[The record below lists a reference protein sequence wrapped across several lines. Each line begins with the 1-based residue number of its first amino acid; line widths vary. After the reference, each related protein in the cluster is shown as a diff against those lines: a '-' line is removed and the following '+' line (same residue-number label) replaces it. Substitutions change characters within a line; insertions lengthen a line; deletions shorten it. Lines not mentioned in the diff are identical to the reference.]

1 MRMRNSILIL
11 AGLLAI
17 SCATSADFGP
27 AVEQVSIARV
37 EKMAAFPEP
46 YHILDWKQK
55 ALDFDAYAFDFDSEL
70 PAGPVIWLDSA
81 RRNIDQVTF
90 GLYTAMKDARQGPDV
105 NGGEFHESL
114 NILHTLISAGLNGID
129 KTNQDG
135 FNYVKMAQNYF
146 NTDNG
151 WNIVMNNTCPQVAL
165 LGGGYGRDWWY
176 DVFPNVLYYAVCELF
191 PDVDGADDIQRTVAE
206 QFVKA
211 DSVLAGN
218 YDYSYFD
225 YARMQGC
232 NNWIPK
238 QQDAAGGHAWVLYS
252 AYQKYG
258 DRRYLEHA
266 ISALKVLDAQK
277 ESRFYE
283 ILLPIG
289 IYTAARL
296 NAEQG
301 CRFDTA
307 KMLDW
312 VFEGCKAEDGRTGW
326 GIMAGQWGDYEVS
339 GLQGSLID
347 GGGFAFLMNSI
358 DVAWPFV
365 PMVKYEPKYAR
376 SIGRWMLNNVNNC
389 RLFFPDQLPD
399 SLQCLPGMQDY
410 TNSIV
415 AYEGLRYE
423 DVAYDVEL
431 HKGLHPIALGDGP
444 LWNPNNPR
452 ESMFSLYS
460 TGAVGL
466 FGAIVETTDV
476 EGILRLNCNATDFYA
491 SRPYPVYLMYNP
503 FPEEKAVTYTV
514 DGGRKDLFDIVSRKY
529 LAKGVRKG
537 ASIKIQA
544 DSSAVIV
551 ELPAGSRIG
560 LDENGNLT
568 VNDNIIAYNEK
579 AI

>member
-1 MRMRNSILIL
+1 MRRLSFAILGFAALSCTAAYYGEPVAQHSI
-11 AGLLAI
+11 
-17 SCATSADFGP
+17 P
-27 AVEQVSIARV
+27 RV
-37 EKMAAFPEP
+37 EKMAAFPQP
-46 YHILDWKQK
+46 YKILDWKQK
-55 ALDFDAYAFDFDSEL
+55 ALDFDAYAFDFNSTL

-81 RRNIDQVTF
+81 RRNVDQVTF
-90 GLYTAMKDARQGPDV
+90 GLYTAMKDSRQGPH
-105 NGGEFHESL
+105 NNNGEFHESL
-114 NILHTLISAGLNGID
+114 NILHTLLGAGLNGID
-129 KTNQDG
+129 KTSQHG
-135 FNYVKMAQNYF
+135 FNFVKMSQNYF
-146 NTDNG
+146 NSDNG
-151 WNIVMNNTCPQVAL
+151 WNIVMNNTCPEVAL

-176 DVFPNVLYYAVCELF
+176 DVYPNILFYAVSDVF
-191 PDVDGADDIQRTVAE
+191 PGVDGADEILHTVAD
-206 QFVKA
+206 QFAAA
-211 DSVLAGN
+211 DEVLDGN
-218 YDYSYFD
+218 YDFTYFD
-225 YARMQGC
+225 YAQMKGC

-252 AYQKYG
+252 AYRKYG
-258 DRRYLEHA
+258 EQRYLERA
-266 ISALKVLDAQK
+266 ISALKALEGQK

-283 ILLPIG
+283 ILLPMG

-312 VFEGCKAEDGRTGW
+312 VFDGCTASDGRTGW
-326 GIMAGQWGDYEVS
+326 GITAGKWGDYEIS
-339 GLQGSLID
+339 GLQGSLTD

-365 PMVKYEPKYAR
+365 PLVKYEPRYAR

-415 AYEGLRYE
+415 GYEGLRYE
-423 DVAYDVEL
+423 DNLYDVEA

-444 LWNPNNPR
+444 RWTDKNPK

-460 TGAVGL
+460 TGAVGI

-491 SRPYPVYLMYNP
+491 DKPFPVYLMYNP
-503 FPEEKAVTYTV
+503 FGATSVTYTV
-514 DGGRKDLFDIVSRKY
+514 KDGRKDLFDIVSRTY
-529 LAKGVRKG
+529 LAKGVTES
-537 ASIKIQA
+537 ASVTLPA
-544 DSSAVIV
+544 DASVVVV
-551 ELPAGSRIG
+551 ELPAGSRIER
-560 LDENGNLT
+560 DQQGNLS
-568 VNDNIIAYNEK
+568 VNNHIISYEK
-579 AI
+579 AN

>member
-1 MRMRNSILIL
+1 MKAFRISLM

-17 SCATSADFGP
+17 ACTAAPDFGP
-27 AVEQVSIARV
+27 AVPQTVIPRIEQ
-37 EKMAAFPEP
+37 MAAFPQP

-55 ALDFDAYAFDFDSEL
+55 ALDFDAYAFDFDSQL
-70 PAGPVIWLDSA
+70 PAGPVIWLDNA

-90 GLYTAMKDARQGPDV
+90 GLYTAMKDARQGPDK

-114 NILHTLISAGLNGID
+114 NTLHALLGAGLNGID
-129 KTNQDG
+129 KTNQNG
-135 FNYVKMAQNYF
+135 YNFVKMAQNYF
-146 NTDNG
+146 NTENG

-176 DVFPNVLYYAVCELF
+176 DVFPNVLYYAVCEVF
-191 PDVDGADDIQRTVAE
+191 PDVDGADAIQRSIAE
-206 QFVKA
+206 QFAAA

-218 YDYSYFD
+218 YDFTYFD

-238 QQDAAGGHAWVLYS
+238 QQDAAGGHAWVLYN

-258 DRRYLEHA
+258 DPRYLAHA
-266 ISALKVLDAQK
+266 ISAMEALDAQK

-301 CRFDTA
+301 CHFDTA

-312 VFEGCKAEDGRTGW
+312 VFEGCKAADGRTGW
-326 GIMAGQWGDYEVS
+326 GITAGRWGDYEIS

-365 PMVKYEPKYAR
+365 PMVKYEPQYAR

-399 SLQCLPGMQDY
+399 SLQCLPGHQQY
-410 TNSIV
+410 TNSII

-423 DVAYDVEL
+423 DIIYQREE
-431 HKGLHPIALGDGP
+431 HKGKHPIALGDGP
-444 LWNPNNPR
+444 LWNPANPP
-452 ESMFSLYS
+452 ESMFSVYS
-460 TGAVGL
+460 TSATGI

-491 SRPYPVYLMYNP
+491 ARPFPVYLMYNP
-503 FPEEKAVTYTV
+503 FPEARTVGYAVGAEK
-514 DGGRKDLFDIVSRKY
+514 KDLFDIVSRTY
-529 LAKGVRKG
+529 LARGVKGNAPIRLEAD
-537 ASIKIQA
+537 ASAI
-544 DSSAVIV
+544 VV
-551 ELPAGSRIG
+551 ELPAGSRICR
-560 LDENGNLT
+560 DNQGNLT
-568 VNDNIIAYNEK
+568 VNNEIIAYEK

>member
-1 MRMRNSILIL
+1 MRRLSFAILGFAALSCTAAYYGEPVAQHSI
-11 AGLLAI
+11 
-17 SCATSADFGP
+17 P
-27 AVEQVSIARV
+27 RV
-37 EKMAAFPEP
+37 EKMAAFPQP
-46 YHILDWKQK
+46 YKILDWKQK
-55 ALDFDAYAFDFDSEL
+55 ALDFDAYAFDFNSTL

-81 RRNIDQVTF
+81 RRNVDQVTF
-90 GLYTAMKDARQGPDV
+90 GLYTAMKDSRQGPH
-105 NGGEFHESL
+105 NNNGEFHESL
-114 NILHTLISAGLNGID
+114 NILHTLLGAGLNGID
-129 KTNQDG
+129 KTNQHG
-135 FNYVKMAQNYF
+135 FNFVKMSQNYF
-146 NTDNG
+146 NSDNG
-151 WNIVMNNTCPQVAL
+151 WNIVMNNTCPEVAL

-176 DVFPNVLYYAVCELF
+176 DVYPNILFYAVSEVF
-191 PDVDGADDIQRTVAE
+191 PGVDGADEILHTVAD
-206 QFVKA
+206 QFAAA
-211 DSVLAGN
+211 DEVLDGN
-218 YDYSYFD
+218 YDFTYFD
-225 YARMQGC
+225 YAQMKGC

-252 AYQKYG
+252 AYRKYG
-258 DRRYLEHA
+258 EQRYLERA
-266 ISALKVLDAQK
+266 ISALKALEGQK

-283 ILLPIG
+283 ILLPMG

-312 VFEGCKAEDGRTGW
+312 VFDGCTASDGRTGW
-326 GIMAGQWGDYEVS
+326 GITAGKWGDYEIS
-339 GLQGSLID
+339 GLQGSLTD

-365 PMVKYEPKYAR
+365 PLVKYEPRYAR

-415 AYEGLRYE
+415 GYEGLRYE
-423 DVAYDVEL
+423 DNLYDVEA

-444 LWNPNNPR
+444 RWTDKNPK

-460 TGAVGL
+460 TGAVGI

-491 SRPYPVYLMYNP
+491 DKPFPVYLMYNP
-503 FPEEKAVTYTV
+503 FGATSVTYTV
-514 DGGRKDLFDIVSRKY
+514 KDGRKDLFDIVSRTY
-529 LAKGVRKG
+529 LAKGVTES
-537 ASIKIQA
+537 ASVTLPA
-544 DSSAVIV
+544 DASVVVV
-551 ELPAGSRIG
+551 ELPAGSRIER
-560 LDENGNLT
+560 DQQGNLS
-568 VNDNIIAYNEK
+568 VNNHIISYEK
-579 AI
+579 AN